1 MRYRGV
7 IFAMDGIICSTDR
20 YHIQAWQRLADRL
33 KVPFDAKVYKEEMR
47 GLSRMDALEVFLQ
60 HAGMTDCTDEMKAAL
75 SAERHGYV
83 AEMLEDLQP
92 DDLSDEVRSTMRT
105 IRRRGVK
112 LGVGS
117 SSTNVPAILRRLDLA
132 TFFDAV
138 CDGNTVRH
146 TKPDPEVFQ
155 RCAGF
160 MGLTPSECL
169 VVENANA
176 GVQAAMGG
184 RFHCAAL
191 GEAKENKL
199 ATYHLETF
207 ADLAGIVD

>member
-7 IFAMDGIICSTDR
+7 IFALDGIICSTDR
-20 YHIQAWQRLADRL
+20 FHCHAWQKLADRL
-33 KVPFDAKVYKEEMR
+33 GVPFDESVYNAQMR
-47 GLSRMDALEVFLQ
+47 GLSRMDSLDVFLAN
-60 HAGMTDCTDEMKAAL
+60 AGMTCSDEEKAAL
-75 SAERHGYV
+75 ATEKQGYV
-83 AEMLEDLQP
+83 VEMLKQMVP
-92 DDLSDEVRSTMRT
+92 SDLSDEVRTTMRT

-112 LGVGS
+112 LGLGS
-117 SSTNVPAILRRLDLA
+117 SSTNVPMILRQLDLD

-138 CDGNTVRH
+138 CDGNTVH
-146 TKPDPEVFQ
+146 HAKPDPEVFQ

-176 GVQAAMGG
+176 GVQAAAGG

-191 GEAKENKL
+191 GDAKDNKM
-199 ATYHLETF
+199 ATYRLNTF

>member
-7 IFAMDGIICSTDR
+7 IFAMDGIICFTDR
-20 YHIQAWQRLADRL
+20 YHCQAWKQLADRL
-33 KVPFDAKVYKEEMR
+33 GVPFEDSLYNEHMR
-47 GLSRMDALEVFLQ
+47 GLSRMDSLDVFLESV
-60 HAGMTDCTDEMKAAL
+60 GMHCTEEEKQAL
-75 SAERHGYV
+75 CAEKHGYF
-83 AEMLEDLQP
+83 AQKLEQIVP
-92 DDLSDEVRSTMRT
+92 SDLSDEVRTTMRT
-105 IRRRGVK
+105 IRRKGVR

-117 SSTNVPAILRRLDLA
+117 SSTNVPAILKRLDLS

-146 TKPDPEVFQ
+146 AKPDPEVFQ

-160 MGLTPSECL
+160 LGLTPSECL

-176 GVQAAMGG
+176 GVQAAIGG

-191 GEAKENKL
+191 GDARDNKL
-199 ATYHLETF
+199 ATYHLNSF
-207 ADLAGIVD
+207 ADLSAITD

>member
-7 IFAMDGIICSTDR
+7 IFALDGIICSTDR
-20 YHIQAWQRLADRL
+20 YHCLAWMKVADRL
-33 KVPFDAKVYKEEMR
+33 GVAFDPATYNERTR
-47 GLSRMDALEVFLQ
+47 GLSRMDSLDVFLESI
-60 HAGMTDCTDEMKAAL
+60 GKTCTEAEKHAL
-75 SAERHGYV
+75 SAEKHGYFT
-83 AEMLEDLQP
+83 EMLEQIVP
-92 DDLSDEVRSTMRT
+92 GDLSDEVRLTMRD
-105 IRRRGVK
+105 IRRKGVK

-117 SSTNVPAILRRLDLA
+117 SSTNVPAILRRLELS

-138 CDGNTVRH
+138 CDGNTVH
-146 TKPDPEVFQ
+146 HAKPDPEVFQ

-176 GVQAAMGG
+176 GVQAAVAG

-191 GEAKENKL
+191 GDAKDNKL
-199 ATYHLETF
+199 AVYHLNTF
-207 ADLAGIVD
+207 RELNGLID

>member
-7 IFAMDGIICSTDR
+7 IFALDGIICSTDR
-20 YHIQAWQRLADRL
+20 YHCLAWMKVADRL
-33 KVPFDAKVYKEEMR
+33 GVSFDPTIYHQRMR
-47 GLSRMDALEVFLQ
+47 GLSRMDSLDVFLESVGKTCNDQ
-60 HAGMTDCTDEMKAAL
+60 EKRAL
-75 SAERHGYV
+75 SAEKHGYFS
-83 AEMLEDLQP
+83 EMLEQIEP
-92 DDLSDEVRSTMRT
+92 DDLSEEVRTTMRD
-105 IRRRGVK
+105 IRRKGVK

-117 SSTNVPAILRRLDLA
+117 SSTNVPAILQRLDLS

-146 TKPDPEVFQ
+146 AKPDPEVFQ

-160 MGLTPSECL
+160 LGLTPSECL

-176 GVQAAMGG
+176 GVQAAVAG

-191 GEAKENKL
+191 GDAKDNKM
-199 ATYHLETF
+199 AIYHLDAF
-207 ADLAGIVD
+207 RDLSGITD

>member
-20 YHIQAWQRLADRL
+20 YHIKAWQKLADRL
-33 KVPFDAKVYKEEMR
+33 NVPFDVTVYNEQMR
-47 GLSRMDALEVFLQ
+47 GLSRMDSLEVFLK
-60 HAGMTDCTDEMKAAL
+60 HTGLTCSEAEKVAL
-75 SAERHGYV
+75 SAEKHGYV
-83 AEMLEDLQP
+83 ADMLEQLEP

-117 SSTNVPAILRRLDLA
+117 SSTNVPTILRRLDLA

-146 TKPDPEVFQ
+146 AKPDPEVFQ

-176 GVQAAMGG
+176 GVQAALGG

-191 GEAKENKL
+191 GDAKDNRL
-199 ATYHLETF
+199 ATYHLKTF